1 MTIYLNKN
9 DSVALYLLNLKYKK
23 PLGGNMNI
31 NKTLRAL
38 LLASLS
44 ITAASSV
51 YAQALE
57 NYPTRPVTIVVPFP
71 PGGGTDVGAR
81 LVAQKLSLKWGQPV
95 IVENRGGAA
104 GRLGADVVAK
114 AKPDGYTLLVG
125 NVGTQSV
132 NPALYKKMPYD
143 PDKAFA
149 PIGMIA
155 ELPLVMLVTPA
166 LPWQNVKDVVEAAK
180 KEPGKIT
187 FASSGAGGAP
197 HLAGEIFQQASGTKM
212 LHIAYKGGGPAA
224 LDLMAGHVNI
234 YFGTVLESV
243 GHVKSGKLK
252 GLGVTSASRSPA
264 LPELPTIAE
273 SGYAGFDT
281 GSWIGMLAPAGTPA
295 AIVNKVSADL
305 REVLALPDTKNTL
318 ITQGATP
325 WPMTPEQ
332 FAARINSDRQ
342 RYGKIIEE
350 NNLSAD

>member
-1 MTIYLNKN
+1 MTT
-9 DSVALYLLNLKYKK
+9 SR
-23 PLGGNMNI
+23 
-31 NKTLRAL
+31 TSAL
-38 LLASLS
+38 LFSSLMALGALT
-44 ITAASSV
+44 TAN
-51 YAQALE
+51 AQSAAP
-57 NYPTRPVTIVVPFP
+57 YPSRPVTVVVPFP

-104 GRLGADVVAK
+104 GRVGAELVAK

-155 ELPLVMLVTPA
+155 ELPLVMLVTPS
-166 LPWQNVKDVVEAAK
+166 LPWNNVKDVVEAAK

-212 LHIAYKGGGPAA
+212 LHVAYKGGGPAA

-252 GLGVTSASRSPA
+252 GLGVTSATRSPA
-264 LPELPTIAE
+264 LQELPTIAE

-295 AIVNKVSADL
+295 SIINKISADL
-305 REVLALPDTKNTL
+305 REVLALPDTQKTL

-332 FAARINSDRQ
+332 FAQRIKSDQ
-342 RYGKIIEE
+342 ARYGRIIME
-350 NNLSAD
+350 NNLSAE

>member
-1 MTIYLNKN
+1 MTIR
-9 DSVALYLLNLKYKK
+9 S
-23 PLGGNMNI
+23 
-31 NKTLRAL
+31 TLRTL
-38 LLASLS
+38 LFGCIA
-44 ITAASSV
+44 TAAAPIAS
-51 YAQALE
+51 AQSLD

-143 PDKAFA
+143 ADKAFA

-166 LPWQNVKDVVEAAK
+166 LPWKNIKDVVEAAK

-243 GHVKSGKLK
+243 GHVKAGKLK
-252 GLGVTSASRSPA
+252 GLGVTSANRSPA

-281 GSWIGMLAPAGTPA
+281 GSWIGLLAPAGTPV
-295 AIVNKVSADL
+295 AIINKVSADL

-332 FAARINSDRQ
+332 FAARIKSDRQ

>member
-1 MTIYLNKN
+1 
-9 DSVALYLLNLKYKK
+9 
-23 PLGGNMNI
+23 MN
-31 NKTLRAL
+31 TTSRTSAL
-38 LLASLS
+38 LFSSL
-44 ITAASSV
+44 ITLGALSAHAQSS
-51 YAQALE
+51 E
-57 NYPTRPVTIVVPFP
+57 PYPNRPVKVVVPFP

-104 GRLGADVVAK
+104 GRVGAELVAK

-155 ELPLVMLVTPA
+155 ELPLVMLVTPS
-166 LPWQNVKDVVEAAK
+166 LPWKNVKDVVEAAK
-180 KEPGKIT
+180 KDPGKIT

-212 LHIAYKGGGPAA
+212 LHVAYKGGGPAA

-252 GLGVTSASRSPA
+252 GLGVTSANRSPA
-264 LPELPTIAE
+264 LKEIPTIAE

-295 AIVNKVSADL
+295 SIINKISADL
-305 REVLALPDTKNTL
+305 REVLALPDTQKTL

-332 FAARINSDRQ
+332 FAQRIKSDQ
-342 RYGKIIEE
+342 ARYGRIIIE
-350 NNLSAD
+350 NKLSAE

>member
-1 MTIYLNKN
+1 
-9 DSVALYLLNLKYKK
+9 
-23 PLGGNMNI
+23 MN
-31 NKTLRAL
+31 TASRTSAL
-38 LLASLS
+38 LFSSLMTLGVLSAHAQSTAS
-44 ITAASSV
+44 
-51 YAQALE
+51 
-57 NYPTRPVTIVVPFP
+57 YPSRPVTVVVPFP

-104 GRLGADVVAK
+104 GRVGAELVAK

-143 PDKAFA
+143 PEKAFA

-155 ELPLVMLVTPA
+155 ELPLVMLVTPS
-166 LPWQNVKDVVEAAK
+166 LPWKNVKDVVEAAK
-180 KEPGKIT
+180 KDPGKIT

-212 LHIAYKGGGPAA
+212 LHVAYKGGGPAA

-252 GLGVTSASRSPA
+252 GLGVTSANRSPA
-264 LPELPTIAE
+264 LQELPTIAE

-295 AIVNKVSADL
+295 SIINKISADL
-305 REVLALPDTKNTL
+305 REVLALPDTQKTL

-332 FAARINSDRQ
+332 FAQRIKSDQ
-342 RYGKIIEE
+342 ARYGRIIAE

>member
-1 MTIYLNKN
+1 
-9 DSVALYLLNLKYKK
+9 
-23 PLGGNMNI
+23 MNI

-197 HLAGEIFQQASGTKM
+197 HLAGEIFQQASDTKM

>member
-1 MTIYLNKN
+1 MNTTSRMSTLLFSALMTLG
-9 DSVALYLLNLKYKK
+9 ALS
-23 PLGGNMNI
+23 
-31 NKTLRAL
+31 AH
-38 LLASLS
+38 AQS
-44 ITAASSV
+44 AAP
-51 YAQALE
+51 
-57 NYPTRPVTIVVPFP
+57 YPSRPVTVVVPFP

-104 GRLGADVVAK
+104 GRVGAELVAK

-155 ELPLVMLVTPA
+155 ELPLVMLVTPS
-166 LPWQNVKDVVEAAK
+166 LPWKNIKDVVEAAK
-180 KEPGKIT
+180 KDPGKIT

-212 LHIAYKGGGPAA
+212 LHVAYKGGGPAA

-264 LPELPTIAE
+264 LQELPTIAE

-281 GSWIGMLAPAGTPA
+281 GSWIGMLAPAGTPSS
-295 AIVNKVSADL
+295 IINKISADL
-305 REVLALPDTKNTL
+305 REVLALPDTQKTL

-332 FAARINSDRQ
+332 FAQRIKSDQ
-342 RYGKIIEE
+342 ARYGRIIKE
-350 NNLSAD
+350 NNLSAE

>member
-1 MTIYLNKN
+1 MITTSRTSTLLFSALMTLG
-9 DSVALYLLNLKYKK
+9 ALS
-23 PLGGNMNI
+23 
-31 NKTLRAL
+31 AH
-38 LLASLS
+38 
-44 ITAASSV
+44 
-51 YAQALE
+51 AQSAVP
-57 NYPTRPVTIVVPFP
+57 YPSRPVTVVVPFP

-95 IVENRGGAA
+95 IIENRGGAA
-104 GRLGADVVAK
+104 GRVGAELVAK

-155 ELPLVMLVTPA
+155 ELPLVMLVTPS
-166 LPWQNVKDVVEAAK
+166 LPWKSVKDVVEAAK
-180 KEPGKIT
+180 KDPGKIT

-212 LHIAYKGGGPAA
+212 LHVAYKGGGPAA

-252 GLGVTSASRSPA
+252 GLGVTSATRSPA
-264 LPELPTIAE
+264 LQELPTIAE
-273 SGYAGFDT
+273 SGFAGFDT

-295 AIVNKVSADL
+295 SIINKISADL

-332 FAARINSDRQ
+332 FAQRIKSDQ
-342 RYGKIIEE
+342 ARYGRIIAE
-350 NNLSAD
+350 NNLSAE

>member
-1 MTIYLNKN
+1 MITTSRTSTLLFSALMTLG
-9 DSVALYLLNLKYKK
+9 ALS
-23 PLGGNMNI
+23 
-31 NKTLRAL
+31 AH
-38 LLASLS
+38 
-44 ITAASSV
+44 
-51 YAQALE
+51 AQSAVP
-57 NYPTRPVTIVVPFP
+57 YPSRPVTVVVPFP

-81 LVAQKLSLKWGQPV
+81 LIAQKLSLKWGQPV

-104 GRLGADVVAK
+104 GRVGAELVAK

-155 ELPLVMLVTPA
+155 ELPLVMLVTPS
-166 LPWQNVKDVVEAAK
+166 LPWKSVKDVVEAAK
-180 KEPGKIT
+180 KDPGKIT

-212 LHIAYKGGGPAA
+212 LHVAYKGGGPAA

-252 GLGVTSASRSPA
+252 GLGVTSATRSPA
-264 LPELPTIAE
+264 LQELPTIAE
-273 SGYAGFDT
+273 SGFAGFDT

-295 AIVNKVSADL
+295 SIINKISADL

-332 FAARINSDRQ
+332 FAQRIKSDQ
-342 RYGKIIEE
+342 ARYGRIIAE
-350 NNLSAD
+350 NNLSAE

>member
-1 MTIYLNKN
+1 MTIRF
-9 DSVALYLLNLKYKK
+9 
-23 PLGGNMNI
+23 
-31 NKTLRAL
+31 TLRTL
-38 LLASLS
+38 LFGCIA
-44 ITAASSV
+44 TAAASIAS
-51 YAQALE
+51 AQSLD

-143 PDKAFA
+143 ADKAFA

-166 LPWQNVKDVVEAAK
+166 LPWQNIKDVVEAAK

-243 GHVKSGKLK
+243 GHVKAGKLK
-252 GLGVTSASRSPA
+252 GLGVTSANRSPA

-281 GSWIGMLAPAGTPA
+281 GSWIGLLAPAGTPV
-295 AIVNKVSADL
+295 AIINKVSADL
-305 REVLALPDTKNTL
+305 REVLTLPDTKNTL

-332 FAARINSDRQ
+332 FAARIKSDRQ
-342 RYGKIIEE
+342 RYGKIVEE

>member
-1 MTIYLNKN
+1 
-9 DSVALYLLNLKYKK
+9 
-23 PLGGNMNI
+23 MN
-31 NKTLRAL
+31 TTSRTSAL
-38 LLASLS
+38 LFSSLMTLGALS
-44 ITAASSV
+44 AHAQSAAP
-51 YAQALE
+51 
-57 NYPTRPVTIVVPFP
+57 YPSRAVTVVVPFP

-104 GRLGADVVAK
+104 GRVGAELVAK

-155 ELPLVMLVTPA
+155 ELPLVMLVTPS
-166 LPWQNVKDVVEAAK
+166 LPWKNVKDVVEAAK
-180 KEPGKIT
+180 KDPGKIT

-212 LHIAYKGGGPAA
+212 LHVAYKGGGPAA

-252 GLGVTSASRSPA
+252 GLGVTSANRSPA
-264 LPELPTIAE
+264 LQELPTIAE
-273 SGYAGFDT
+273 SGFAGFDT

-295 AIVNKVSADL
+295 SIINKISADL
-305 REVLALPDTKNTL
+305 RDVLALPDTQNTL

-332 FAARINSDRQ
+332 FSQRIKSDQ
-342 RYGKIIEE
+342 ARYGRIIAE

>member
-1 MTIYLNKN
+1 
-9 DSVALYLLNLKYKK
+9 
-23 PLGGNMNI
+23 MN
-31 NKTLRAL
+31 TTSRTSAL
-38 LLASLS
+38 LFSSLMTLGALS
-44 ITAASSV
+44 AHAQSAAP
-51 YAQALE
+51 
-57 NYPTRPVTIVVPFP
+57 YPSRAVTVVVPFP

-104 GRLGADVVAK
+104 GRVGAELVAK

-155 ELPLVMLVTPA
+155 ELPLVMLVTPS
-166 LPWQNVKDVVEAAK
+166 LPWKNVKDVVEAAK
-180 KEPGKIT
+180 KDPGKIT

-212 LHIAYKGGGPAA
+212 LHVAYKGGGPAA

-252 GLGVTSASRSPA
+252 GLGVTSANRSPA
-264 LPELPTIAE
+264 LQELPTIAE
-273 SGYAGFDT
+273 SGFAGFDT

-295 AIVNKVSADL
+295 SIINKISADL
-305 REVLALPDTKNTL
+305 REVLALPDTQNTL

-332 FAARINSDRQ
+332 FSERIKSDQ
-342 RYGKIIEE
+342 ARYGRIIAE

>member
-1 MTIYLNKN
+1 MKISLRLSTLLFSFFAAFNAITIH
-9 DSVALYLLNLKYKK
+9 AQ
-23 PLGGNMNI
+23 
-31 NKTLRAL
+31 
-38 LLASLS
+38 
-44 ITAASSV
+44 SSD
-51 YAQALE
+51 A
-57 NYPTRPVTIVVPFP
+57 YPTRPVTIVVPFP

-143 PDKAFA
+143 ADKAFA
-149 PIGMIA
+149 PIGLIA
-155 ELPLVMLVTPA
+155 ELPLVMLVTPS
-166 LPWQNVKDVVEAAK
+166 LPWQNIKDVVEAAK
-180 KEPGKIT
+180 KEPGKVT

-197 HLAGEIFQQASGTKM
+197 HLAGEIFQQVSGTKM

-243 GHVKSGKLK
+243 GHVKAGKLK
-252 GLGVTSASRSPA
+252 GLGVTSAARSPA

-295 AIVNKVSADL
+295 AIINKVWADL
-305 REVLALPDTKNTL
+305 REVLALPETQQTL

-332 FAARINSDRQ
+332 FAARINTDRQ
-342 RYGKIIEE
+342 RYGRIIME
-350 NNLSAD
+350 NNLSSD

>member
-1 MTIYLNKN
+1 
-9 DSVALYLLNLKYKK
+9 
-23 PLGGNMNI
+23 MN
-31 NKTLRAL
+31 TASRTSAL
-38 LLASLS
+38 LFSYLMTLGALS
-44 ITAASSV
+44 AHAQSAAP
-51 YAQALE
+51 
-57 NYPTRPVTIVVPFP
+57 YPSRPVTVVVPFP

-95 IVENRGGAA
+95 IIENRGGAA
-104 GRLGADVVAK
+104 GRVGAELVAK

-132 NPALYKKMPYD
+132 NPALYKKMSYD

-155 ELPLVMLVTPA
+155 ELPLVMLVTPS
-166 LPWQNVKDVVEAAK
+166 LPWKNIKDVVEAAK

-212 LHIAYKGGGPAA
+212 LHVAYKGGGPAA

-264 LPELPTIAE
+264 LQELPTIAE

-295 AIVNKVSADL
+295 SIINKISADL
-305 REVLALPDTKNTL
+305 REVLALPDTQKTL

-332 FAARINSDRQ
+332 FAQRIKSDQ
-342 RYGKIIEE
+342 ARYGRIIKE
-350 NNLSAD
+350 NNLSAE

>member
-1 MTIYLNKN
+1 
-9 DSVALYLLNLKYKK
+9 
-23 PLGGNMNI
+23 MNI

>member
-1 MTIYLNKN
+1 
-9 DSVALYLLNLKYKK
+9 
-23 PLGGNMNI
+23 MN
-31 NKTLRAL
+31 TTSRTSAL
-38 LLASLS
+38 LFSSLMTLGALS
-44 ITAASSV
+44 AHAQSAAP
-51 YAQALE
+51 
-57 NYPTRPVTIVVPFP
+57 YPSRPVTVVVPFP

-95 IVENRGGAA
+95 IIENRGGAA
-104 GRLGADVVAK
+104 GRVGAELVAK

-155 ELPLVMLVTPA
+155 ELPLVMLVTPS
-166 LPWQNVKDVVEAAK
+166 LPWRNIKDVVEAAK

-212 LHIAYKGGGPAA
+212 LHVAYKGGGPAA

-264 LPELPTIAE
+264 LQELPTIAE

-281 GSWIGMLAPAGTPA
+281 GSWIGMLAPAGTPTS
-295 AIVNKVSADL
+295 IINKISADL
-305 REVLALPDTKNTL
+305 REVLALPDTQKTL

-332 FAARINSDRQ
+332 FAARIKSDQ
-342 RYGKIIEE
+342 ARYGRIIKE
-350 NNLSAD
+350 NNLSAE

>member
-1 MTIYLNKN
+1 
-9 DSVALYLLNLKYKK
+9 
-23 PLGGNMNI
+23 MN
-31 NKTLRAL
+31 TTSRTSAL
-38 LLASLS
+38 LFSSL
-44 ITAASSV
+44 ITLGALSAHAQSAAP
-51 YAQALE
+51 
-57 NYPTRPVTIVVPFP
+57 YPSRPVTVVVPFP

-104 GRLGADVVAK
+104 GRVGAELVAK

-155 ELPLVMLVTPA
+155 ELPLVMLVTPS
-166 LPWQNVKDVVEAAK
+166 LPWKNVKDVVEAAK
-180 KEPGKIT
+180 KDPGKIT

-212 LHIAYKGGGPAA
+212 LHVAYKGGGPAA

-252 GLGVTSASRSPA
+252 GLGVTSANRSPA
-264 LPELPTIAE
+264 LQELPTIAE
-273 SGYAGFDT
+273 SGFAGFDT

-295 AIVNKVSADL
+295 SIINKISADL
-305 REVLALPDTKNTL
+305 REVLALPDTQNTL

-332 FAARINSDRQ
+332 FSKRIKSDQ
-342 RYGKIIEE
+342 ARYGRIIAE

>member
-1 MTIYLNKN
+1 
-9 DSVALYLLNLKYKK
+9 
-23 PLGGNMNI
+23 MNI
-31 NKTLRAL
+31 NSTLSAL
-38 LLASLS
+38 LVTSLS
-44 ITAASSV
+44 IAAASSV
-51 YAQALE
+51 CAQALD
-57 NYPTRPVTIVVPFP
+57 NYPIRPVTIVVPFP

-104 GRLGADVVAK
+104 GRLGADLVAK

-143 PDKAFA
+143 ADKAFA

-166 LPWQNVKDVVEAAK
+166 LPWQNVKDVVDAAK

-187 FASSGAGGAP
+187 VASSGAGGAP
-197 HLAGEIFQQASGTKM
+197 HLAGEIFQQASDTKM

-281 GSWIGMLAPAGTPA
+281 GSWIGLLAPAGTPA
-295 AIVNKVSADL
+295 AIINKVSADL

>member
-1 MTIYLNKN
+1 
-9 DSVALYLLNLKYKK
+9 
-23 PLGGNMNI
+23 MNI
-31 NKTLRAL
+31 NSTLSAL
-38 LLASLS
+38 LVASLS
-44 ITAASSV
+44 IAAASSV
-51 YAQALE
+51 CAQALD
-57 NYPTRPVTIVVPFP
+57 NYPIRPVTIVVPFP

-81 LVAQKLSLKWGQPV
+81 LVAQKLSLKWGHPV

-104 GRLGADVVAK
+104 GRLGADLVAK

-143 PDKAFA
+143 ADKAFA

-155 ELPLVMLVTPA
+155 ELPLVMLITPT

-187 FASSGAGGAP
+187 VASSGAGGAP

-273 SGYAGFDT
+273 SGFAGFDT
-281 GSWIGMLAPAGTPA
+281 GSWIGLLAPAGTSS
-295 AIVNKVSADL
+295 AIISKISADL

-332 FAARINSDRQ
+332 FAARIHSDRQ

>member
-1 MTIYLNKN
+1 
-9 DSVALYLLNLKYKK
+9 
-23 PLGGNMNI
+23 MN
-31 NKTLRAL
+31 TTSRTSAL
-38 LLASLS
+38 LLSILMTLGTLS
-44 ITAASSV
+44 AN
-51 YAQALE
+51 AQSATP
-57 NYPTRPVTIVVPFP
+57 YPSRPVTVVVPFP

-104 GRLGADVVAK
+104 GRVGAELVAK

-155 ELPLVMLVTPA
+155 ELPLVMLVTPS
-166 LPWQNVKDVVEAAK
+166 LPWKNVQDVVAAAK
-180 KEPGKIT
+180 KDPGKIT

-212 LHIAYKGGGPAA
+212 LHVAYKGGGPAA

-252 GLGVTSASRSPA
+252 GLGVTSANRSPA
-264 LPELPTIAE
+264 LQELPTIAE
-273 SGYAGFDT
+273 SGFAGFDT

-295 AIVNKVSADL
+295 SIINKISADL

-332 FAARINSDRQ
+332 FAQRIKSDQ
-342 RYGKIIEE
+342 ARYGRIITE
-350 NNLSAD
+350 NNLSAE

>member
-1 MTIYLNKN
+1 LHGSLANIKIAIKKRTGDNMAIKLRT
-9 DSVALYLLNLKYKK
+9 SVLLFSSLTVLSAL
-23 PLGGNMNI
+23 
-31 NKTLRAL
+31 
-38 LLASLS
+38 
-44 ITAASSV
+44 TAH
-51 YAQALE
+51 AQSQTS
-57 NYPTRPVTIVVPFP
+57 YPNRPVTVVVPFP

-81 LVAQKLSLKWGQPV
+81 IVAQKLSLKWGQPV

-104 GRLGADVVAK
+104 GRVGAELVAK

-132 NPALYKKMPYD
+132 NPALYKKMAYD

-155 ELPLVMLVTPA
+155 ELPLVMLVTPS
-166 LPWQNVKDVVEAAK
+166 LPWTSVKDVVDAGK

-212 LHIAYKGGGPAA
+212 LHVAYKGGGPAA

-243 GHVKSGKLK
+243 GHVRSGKLK

-281 GSWIGMLAPAGTPA
+281 GSWIGILAPAGTPN
-295 AIVNKVSADL
+295 AIIEKISTDL
-305 REVLALPDTKNTL
+305 REVLALPDTQKTL

-332 FAARINSDRQ
+332 FSARMKSDRQ
-342 RYGKIIEE
+342 RYGRIIEE
-350 NNLSAD
+350 NNLSAE

>member
-1 MTIYLNKN
+1 
-9 DSVALYLLNLKYKK
+9 
-23 PLGGNMNI
+23 MNA
-31 NKTLRAL
+31 TSRTSAL
-38 LLASLS
+38 LFSSLMALGALT
-44 ITAASSV
+44 TAH
-51 YAQALE
+51 AQSAAP
-57 NYPTRPVTIVVPFP
+57 YPSRPVTVVVPFP

-81 LVAQKLSLKWGQPV
+81 LVTQKLYLKWGQPV
-95 IVENRGGAA
+95 IIENRGGAA
-104 GRLGADVVAK
+104 GRVGAELVAK

-155 ELPLVMLVTPA
+155 ELPLVMLVTPS
-166 LPWQNVKDVVEAAK
+166 LPWNNVKDVVEAAK

-212 LHIAYKGGGPAA
+212 LHVAYKGGGPAA

-252 GLGVTSASRSPA
+252 GLGVTSATRSPA
-264 LPELPTIAE
+264 LQELPTIAE

-281 GSWIGMLAPAGTPA
+281 GSWIGMLAPAGTPTS
-295 AIVNKVSADL
+295 IINKISADL
-305 REVLALPDTKNTL
+305 REVLALPDTQKTL

-332 FAARINSDRQ
+332 FAERIKSDQ
-342 RYGKIIEE
+342 ARYGRIIME
-350 NNLSAD
+350 NNLSAE